1 MTASQALQ
9 PHRHPYQF
17 SIGVGLLVL
26 SIPLMLAL
34 SQHDLSQVLT
44 GIWLPYWRV
53 GADLVKVV
61 VAMLIFITGYRAI
74 LSPRKGA
81 VVWLGV
87 AFLGVGVLGFLHL
100 VTHGELHGDLT
111 PAGEQLSLGFN
122 LGARLLAAVALLM
135 YAAMPA
141 VPDVPR
147 FRKRLAIG
155 IVLAWVLIPG
165 YLVLTYP
172 VLLPTLL
179 GEQGS
184 PTAIFW
190 VLQGAIP
197 VLNLVTLVIFWQR
210 RQALEQECLM
220 ALIFAAALSSV
231 GGAFFGISFGV
242 QESVPH
248 AVAHVYQVASYLFLF
263 HATFNE
269 ALRRPLEHL
278 EMLYQR
284 ENATLTAA
292 PDGVLWVDRQGQIVL
307 ANPAMQ
313 LLSGYA
319 PRELLG
325 QNVAIFLPPHLRER
339 HAQSMLDYFHSPQ
352 SRPMGMMDLKLHRK
366 DGGQQPVDISLG
378 YWEVDGAP
386 HAIAYIRNLTERKK
400 LEESLRHQAT
410 HDELTGLP
418 NRWLFQLQLR
428 QALLLAE
435 RSEKR
440 VTVLFVDLD
449 HFKTVND
456 TFGHASGD
464 ALLVQ
469 ASRRIQSVLRAS
481 DTLARMGGD
490 EFAILLPEINLADE
504 AVSVAIKVLSCL
516 QEAFVLPDQQV
527 YSGASIGLAYYPDD
541 ARDSDTLLRYADMAM
556 YQAKQAGRG
565 AYACY
570 SQDMDR
576 RTHEDMLL
584 HARLKTAIGE
594 QLLTLHF
601 QPQVDLRDGRL
612 EGAEAL
618 LRWHDPVLGQVRP
631 DRFIPLAEANGL
643 ILPLSDW
650 VLETAC
656 QQIAAWQ
663 RAGTPLR
670 LSVNVS
676 AHQLHQGQL
685 ADKVRATLL
694 STGAHAHWLELEITE
709 SVAMTQPRQ
718 ALEQLNALV
727 ELGCTVS
734 LDDFGTGY
742 SSLAYLKTLPVS
754 KIKIDQSFVRDITD
768 DPNDDVIVQTII
780 GMARN
785 LGLDVIAEGVE
796 TEAQRDRLSLYG
808 CNTCQG
814 YLFHRPMPL
823 QAFEALLHEHFRV
836 SEPLDN
842 QEART

>member
-1 MTASQALQ
+1 MSTPPALH
-9 PHRHPYQF
+9 PHHHPYQF
-17 SIGVGLLVL
+17 SLGLTLMGL
-26 SIPLMLAL
+26 AIPLAWLL
-34 SQHDLSQVLT
+34 SQT
-44 GIWLPYWRV
+44 GLPATPPWLPYWQIA
-53 GADLVKVV
+53 ADLITVV
-61 VAMLIFITGYRAI
+61 IALLIFITGYRSI
-74 LSPRKGA
+74 MSPRKGA

-87 AFLGVGVLGFLHL
+87 VFLGVGVLEFLHL
-100 VTHGELHGDLT
+100 CSHAYLLEGA
-111 PAGEQLSLGFN
+111 PAATAQASLWFAMA
-122 LGARLLAAVALLM
+122 ARLLAAMALLV
-135 YAAMPA
+135 YAALPS
-141 VPDVPR
+141 VPDITQG
-147 FRKRLAIG
+147 RKRLAIG
-155 IVLAWVLIPG
+155 VVLLLVLAFAN
-165 YLVLTYP
+165 LVLTNADT
-172 VLLPTLL
+172 LPTLRDPQGTASTVLVGLQASLFALHLSSLVVFWFRREVL
-179 GEQGS
+179 G
-184 PTAIFW
+184 
-190 VLQGAIP
+190 
-197 VLNLVTLVIFWQR
+197 R
-210 RQALEQECLM
+210 ECLM
-220 ALIFAAALSSV
+220 ALVFAAALSV
-231 GGAFFGISFGV
+231 VAEGFFTFSAGRTQAG
-242 QESVPH
+242 PYALGH
-248 AVAHVYQVASYLFLF
+248 AYQVAAYLFLF

-269 ALRRPLEHL
+269 ALRRPLERL

-284 ENATLTAA
+284 ETATLTAA
-292 PDGVLWVDRQGQIVL
+292 PDGVMWVDQQGQIVL

-313 LLSGYA
+313 KLGGYA
-319 PRELLG
+319 PGELMG

-339 HAQSMLDYFHSPQ
+339 HAQSMLDYFHAPQ
-352 SRPMGMMDLKLHRK
+352 SRPMGIMDLKLYRK
-366 DGGQQPVDISLG
+366 DGGLQPVDISLG

-386 HAIAYIRNLTERKK
+386 HAIAYIRDLSERKK

-428 QALLLAE
+428 QALSRAE
-435 RSEKR
+435 RSGQH
-440 VTVLFVDLD
+440 VAVLFIDLD
-449 HFKTVND
+449 HFKTIND
-456 TFGHASGD
+456 TFGHATGD

-469 ASRRIQSVLRAS
+469 ASRRIKDLLRAS

-490 EFAILLPEINLADE
+490 EFAVMLPDVNQADE
-504 AVSVAIKVLSCL
+504 AVGVALKILSCL
-516 QEAFVLPDQQV
+516 QESFGLPDQQV
-527 YSGASIGLAYYPDD
+527 FSGASIGLAYYPDD

-570 SQDMDR
+570 SQEMDR

-594 QLLTLHF
+594 QLLNLHF

-618 LRWHDPVLGQVRP
+618 LRWNDPVLGVVGP
-631 DRFIPLAEANGL
+631 DRFIPLAEATGL

-650 VLETAC
+650 VLESAC
-656 QQIAAWQ
+656 GQIAVWQ

-685 ADKVRATLL
+685 GDKVRTALTR
-694 STGAHAHWLELEITE
+694 TGAHARWLELEITE

-718 ALEQLNALV
+718 ALEQLRALV
-727 ELGCTVS
+727 ELGCTIS

-785 LGLDVIAEGVE
+785 LGMDVIAEGVE
-796 TEAQRDRLSLYG
+796 TEAQRARLALYG

-814 YLFHRPMPL
+814 YLFHRPL
-823 QAFEALLHEHFRV
+823 SLSDFDELLSRQFGQQQTDSPQKEK
-836 SEPLDN
+836 
-842 QEART
+842 T